1 MENVDFDFKRL
12 SGQGQRSRISEERNY
27 SKKKNENLP
36 QIRFLFSCLFTCN
49 IANLKS
55 HCILMAI
62 SNLPLALFS
71 KRFLV
76 LTLSLE
82 NNFIFTRKQ
91 N

>member
-1 MENVDFDFKRL
+1 
-12 SGQGQRSRISEERNY
+12 
-27 SKKKNENLP
+27 
-36 QIRFLFSCLFTCN
+36 
-49 IANLKS
+49 
-55 HCILMAI
+55 MAI

-91 N
+91 TDFQMNGFVPGLGFDNEVYGKSARAIQLCIASLACL